1 MSQTRV
7 LIVDDNQD
15 LADGL
20 GMVLEDENY
29 QVSLA
34 YNGADAIK
42 TFDAGHFDV
51 VFLDVKLPDM
61 NGVEVFLYIHNKDP
75 KVKVVMMT
83 GFRIEQV
90 LAEVIDRGEVEIL
103 RKPFEMKRVEEILK
117 KAQHESIILIADDDP
132 DFSEGMSDFLIE
144 HGMKTIVA
152 KNGQEALDGVMSNKI
167 DVLVLDL
174 CMPIMCGLEVYLKLK
189 QQGRTVKTIIVTGY
203 AKEEKEAIDLLK
215 SVDVTGC
222 LFKPFAP
229 DKLLTVIE
237 EILQKNK

>member
-1 MSQTRV
+1 MSQTSV

-29 QVSLA
+29 EVSLA
-34 YNGADAIK
+34 YNGFDAIK
-42 TFDAGHFDV
+42 IFDAGHFDV

-61 NGVEVFLYIHNKDP
+61 NGIEVFQYIHNKDP

-117 KAQHESIILIADDDP
+117 EVQHESIILIADDDP
-132 DFSEGMSDFLIE
+132 GFSEGMSDYLSEQGI
-144 HGMKTIVA
+144 KTILA
-152 KNGQEALDGVMSNKI
+152 KNGQEALDQMTSNNI

-174 CMPIMCGLEVYLKLK
+174 QMPVMCGLDVYMELKKKGLA
-189 QQGRTVKTIIVTGY
+189 VKTIIVTGHD
-203 AKEEKEAIDLLK
+203 KEEKGTIDLLR

-222 LFKPFAP
+222 LFKPFTP
-229 DKLLTVIE
+229 EKLLMVIE
-237 EILQKNK
+237 EILQKN